1 MIESLRLDNEKSA
14 PLEREHILEKVKA
27 SFGIIPRLYI
37 ILIIL
42 LIVKSAYTGSVSEQK
57 IQDSKVTSGECLE
70 VLEKGNFMPVN
81 DTNFY
86 RIFYDGHLYIMTI
99 KYMGIIKHYSCD
111 MKIKL
116 IKNKKFFYSNTL
128 DLFVMTWKM
137 KRKIFA
143 QNLRSK

>member
-1 MIESLRLDNEKSA
+1 MFGKESWRMIKLLRLHDEKSA
-14 PLEREHILEKVKA
+14 PLASKHILVKIKA
-27 SFGIIPRLYI
+27 SFGIITRLYI

-42 LIVKSAYTGSVSEQK
+42 LLVKPAYTGSVSEQK
-57 IQDSKVTSGECLE
+57 MQDSKVTSGECLE

-116 IKNKKFFYSNTL
+116 IKN
-128 DLFVMTWKM
+128 
-137 KRKIFA
+137 
-143 QNLRSK
+143 

>member
-1 MIESLRLDNEKSA
+1 MIDLSSLHDEKSA
-14 PLEREHILEKVKA
+14 PLEMKHILEKVNA

-37 ILIIL
+37 TLIIL
-42 LIVKSAYTGSVSEQK
+42 SIVKPAYTGSVSEQK
-57 IQDSKVTSGECLE
+57 MEDSKVTSGECLE

-116 IKNKKFFYSNTL
+116 IKN
-128 DLFVMTWKM
+128 
-137 KRKIFA
+137 
-143 QNLRSK
+143 